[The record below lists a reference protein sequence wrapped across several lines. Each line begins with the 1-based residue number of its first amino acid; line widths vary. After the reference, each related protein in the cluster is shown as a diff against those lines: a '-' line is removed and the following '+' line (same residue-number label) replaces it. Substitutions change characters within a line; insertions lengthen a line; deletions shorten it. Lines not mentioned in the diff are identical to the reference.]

1 LSVSHTSKGITIT
14 VEPKFDGD
22 IKDIVSV
29 KFVFSYTITLYN
41 ALPYAVQLLSRKW
54 VIFDSIGT
62 KHTVEGEGVVGVQP
76 IINPGETFTYSSWC
90 PLESNMGNM
99 KGHYN
104 MVNLETEEKFVIDI
118 PQFELVAD
126 WVKN

>member
-1 LSVSHTSKGITIT
+1 MALNHTSNGITIT

-29 KFVFSYTITLYN
+29 KYVFSYTITLYN
-41 ALPYAVQLLSRKW
+41 ALPYSVQLISRKW
-54 VIFDSIGT
+54 EIFDSIGT

-76 IINPGETFTYSSWC
+76 IIKSGETFTYSSWC

-99 KGHYN
+99 KGHYV
-104 MVNLETEEKFVIDI
+104 MVNLDNKEEFKIDI
-118 PQFELVAD
+118 PRFDLVAD

>member
-1 LSVSHTSKGITIT
+1 LALSHTSNGITIT

-29 KFVFSYTITLYN
+29 KYVFSYTITLYN
-41 ALPYAVQLLSRKW
+41 ALSYSVQLLSRKW
-54 VIFDSIGT
+54 EIFDSIGT
-62 KHTVEGEGVVGVQP
+62 RHTVEGEGVVGVQP
-76 IINPGETFTYSSWC
+76 IIKPGETFTYSSWC

-99 KGHYN
+99 KGHYT
-104 MVNLETEEKFVIDI
+104 MVNLENQEEFKIDI
-118 PQFELVAD
+118 PRFDLVAD